1 MRRSLLFRICLVII
15 LPCLGIIWACR
26 KTDNLDLRE
35 ALVVWRGDPAAD
47 GLGWTISLTRDHF
60 EIPTNLPRQYMI
72 DSLRVSVSFEPS
84 SKKFYCMCAQP
95 ISMVE
100 IVSIK
105 RR

>member
-1 MRRSLLFRICLVII
+1 MRKNLLFKICMIII
-15 LPCLGIIWACR
+15 LLSLGIIWACR
-26 KTDNLDLRE
+26 KTDNLNLRE
-35 ALVVWRGDPAAD
+35 ALIVWKGDPAAD
-47 GLGWTISLTRDHF
+47 GLGWTISLTNDHF

-72 DSLRVSVSFEPS
+72 DSLPVSVSFEAS